1 MMFNMNFDLKRYVVL
16 CVAIF
21 LSACVDA
28 KQSAQSNTQTAQN
41 EPAVT
46 QPKVLI
52 VYLTRTKNT
61 EALAKMIQQRVGGE
75 LRALALQNPYP
86 ENYQAHVDQVDAENR
101 RGYLPPLRTQLDD
114 MENFDLIFVGFPTWD
129 MQLPPPVKSFLNQEN
144 LSGKIVVPFNN
155 HAGYGLGQSMQQFR
169 QYCKDC
175 KIADVLSLQGGKER
189 DGVLYVMKGSKAE
202 QAQTQID
209 QWLKQLAETQPQL
222 ATILSDQ

>member
-1 MMFNMNFDLKRYVVL
+1 MQIALKYYVL
-16 CVAIF
+16 MCITLL
-21 LSACVDA
+21 LSACVDS
-28 KQSAQSNTQTAQN
+28 KHRAQAN
-41 EPAVT
+41 EQDMQATDSHVEG
-46 QPKVLI
+46 KVLI

-75 LRALALQNPYP
+75 LRALTMQNPYP
-86 ENYQAHVDQVDAENR
+86 QDYQAIVDQVDAENR
-101 RGYLPPLRTQLDD
+101 RGYLPALTTPIDD
-114 MENFDLIFVGFPTWD
+114 VEQFDLIFVGFPTWD
-129 MQLPPPVKSFLNQEN
+129 MQLPPPVKSFLNQAN

-175 KIADVLSLQGGKER
+175 KIANVLSLQGGIER
-189 DGVLYVMKGSKAE
+189 DGILFVMKASKAE
-202 QAQTQID
+202 QAQAQID